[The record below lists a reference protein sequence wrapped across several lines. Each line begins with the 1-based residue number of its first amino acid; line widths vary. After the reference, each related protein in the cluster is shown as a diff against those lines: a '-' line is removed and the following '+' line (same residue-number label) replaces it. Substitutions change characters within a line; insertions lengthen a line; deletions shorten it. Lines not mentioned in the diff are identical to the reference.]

1 MSSLSVVSDKASAC
15 QASRHWGS
23 LNAAIPT
30 SRVQTQPDG
39 TSSSAAGFIA
49 DLHKKNA
56 IRAMK
61 KGICPNGVTGAVA
74 SHSMWPGR
82 QKSFCRFWTGQP
94 IIQLPDLG
102 LSGRVDAADDVR
114 FKRSAFELNGVAS
127 GPMCGLCQGAPPPG
141 AASGA
146 TRQCSIPGSTRRFWL
161 ANVARSGR
169 CSGQGLAF
177 CPPGWSGSAAS
188 CLARQ
193 TATGGP
199 HRSGGRTR
207 RSTPLGER
215 VNLWVWLECQIPGR
229 HHCHAAF
236 ASFDTTPNRPAT
248 SWMNCHATRPD
259 RAPRVTDHSTAS
271 ACRFSV
277 VIGSPMFAA

>member
-30 SRVQTQPDG
+30 SRVSNPARWHFLVCRRIYSRSPQKKRHKSHEERHLPEWRNRRGRIPFDV
-39 TSSSAAGFIA
+39 AGPAKEF
-49 DLHKKNA
+49 LP
-56 IRAMK
+56 IR
-61 KGICPNGVTGAVA
+61 
-74 SHSMWPGR
+74 
-82 QKSFCRFWTGQP
+82 TGQP

-169 CSGQGLAF
+169 CSVQGLAF

-193 TATGGP
+193 TATGGAASI
-199 HRSGGRTR
+199 RRAYAAINASG
-207 RSTPLGER
+207 
-215 VNLWVWLECQIPGR
+215 
-229 HHCHAAF
+229 
-236 ASFDTTPNRPAT
+236 
-248 SWMNCHATRPD
+248 
-259 RAPRVTDHSTAS
+259 
-271 ACRFSV
+271 
-277 VIGSPMFAA
+277 